1 MIDTGHGRR
10 KSPSPKMRTETSD
23 DPLSGDMPG
32 IGTSHTVTERN
43 SVCEAGTHASEGA
56 VRRTAHRFRIQLDI
70 RRSQRIP
77 FSRIMQNGERR

>member
-10 KSPSPKMRTETSD
+10 KSPSPKMRTEASD

-43 SVCEAGTHASEGA
+43 SVCEAGTHASEGGGPTN
-56 VRRTAHRFRIQLDI
+56 RSSFPHTIRHKKITADPVLSHYAKR
-70 RRSQRIP
+70 
-77 FSRIMQNGERR
+77 

>member
-10 KSPSPKMRTETSD
+10 KSPSPKMRTKASD

-43 SVCEAGTHASEGA
+43 SVCEVRMHASEGA
-56 VRRTAHRFRIQLDI
+56 VRRTAHR
-70 RRSQRIP
+70 STY
-77 FSRIMQNGERR
+77 N

>member
-1 MIDTGHGRR
+1 
-10 KSPSPKMRTETSD
+10 MRTKAND

-43 SVCEAGTHASEGA
+43 FVCEVRKHASEGGDPMN
-56 VRRTAHRFRIQLDI
+56 RSSFHIQLNI
-70 RRSQRIP
+70 RRSQQIP